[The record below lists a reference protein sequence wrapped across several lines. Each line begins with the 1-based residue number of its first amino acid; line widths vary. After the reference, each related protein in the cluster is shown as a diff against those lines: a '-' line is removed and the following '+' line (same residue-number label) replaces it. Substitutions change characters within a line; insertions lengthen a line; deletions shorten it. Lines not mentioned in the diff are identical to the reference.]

1 MKEKYKKL
9 LSSVLASGIILT
21 TAGCAKQPHKI
32 DPRAYN
38 PNTREYTVQYGD
50 TLTGI
55 ASYFYGTIFYYD
67 DIANYNGIS
76 DPNKIREGQVI
87 YLPPIED
94 MCYYYIQKGD
104 TLSDICFKKYGNGT
118 SEYVNRLAEY
128 NGIYEPNK
136 IVVGQRIIIP
146 EKETLIQY
154 TSGKGLSLHK

>member
-1 MKEKYKKL
+1 M
-9 LSSVLASGIILT
+9 AS
-21 TAGCAKQPHKI
+21 KP
-32 DPRAYN
+32 D
-38 PNTREYTVQYGD
+38 
-50 TLTGI
+50 
-55 ASYFYGTIFYYD
+55 
-67 DIANYNGIS
+67 
-76 DPNKIREGQVI
+76 KIREGQVI

-94 MCYYYIQKGD
+94 MCYYYIQKGY